1 VRCGICDTEIDYGDK
16 SHICG
21 SGRAPG
27 VPAAEWGSATRRV
40 ITFAV
45 FFAVA
50 AIAAAFLAHSM
61 ADLESVTNESDPA
74 AQAGLALGSMLISL
88 LALGSMLGL
97 LIAWLFWWRFA
108 RRLND
113 ENGAPPYG
121 NFGFWGSATFA
132 LLLVGSYAVPGRLD
146 TMTQSLIVQAVM
158 RVLGVAALVA
168 GVLQTRAM
176 LATDADPV
184 APTPADWDASS
195 WDPEVQREIER
206 RRRWS

>member
-1 VRCGICDTEIDYGDK
+1 
-16 SHICG
+16 
-21 SGRAPG
+21 
-27 VPAAEWGSATRRV
+27 
-40 ITFAV
+40 
-45 FFAVA
+45 
-50 AIAAAFLAHSM
+50 
-61 ADLESVTNESDPA
+61 
-74 AQAGLALGSMLISL
+74 
-88 LALGSMLGL
+88 MLGL

-132 LLLVGSYAVPGRLD
+132 VLLVVSYVVPGRLD

-168 GVLQTRAM
+168 GVLHTRAM
-176 LATDADPV
+176 LATDTDPV
-184 APTPADWDASS
+184 APTSADWDASS

>member
-158 RVLGVAALVA
+158 RVLGVAALV
-168 GVLQTRAM
+168 
-176 LATDADPV
+176 
-184 APTPADWDASS
+184 
-195 WDPEVQREIER
+195 EREIER